1 MEPAFE
7 TERCVKSLWDA
18 VRSLGPLEDFSDE
31 NWCEEITS
39 PDIYFL
45 IVLTWGAWNESRQ
58 AQVQQGVLEGFQG
71 MGKPLHR
78 LGAEDV
84 KLLASCYPYPW
95 QRAFLHSMV
104 GYLKRNQTSLAV
116 LTGRFLNGG
125 PRSALAEMEL
135 AMGTRATK
143 IAACFLRDCV
153 RLDVFPIDSRVG
165 KVLEKYGLPGDSWAI
180 AEACERL
187 QLPTRVFARAVY
199 RRSSDL
205 VNGSTSTTE
214 LGVGS
219 A

>member
-7 TERCVKSLWDA
+7 MERRVKSLWDA
-18 VRSLGPLEDFSDE
+18 VQSLGPLKDFSDE

-39 PDIYFL
+39 PDVYFL
-45 IVLTWGAWNESRQ
+45 IVLTWGAWNEGRQ

-71 MGKPLHR
+71 IGRPLHR

-84 KLLASCYPYPW
+84 KLLAPCYPYPW
-95 QRAFLHSMV
+95 QRSFLHSMV
-104 GYLKRNQTSLAV
+104 GYLQRNHTSLTAI
-116 LTGRFLNGG
+116 TGQFRDGG
-125 PRSALAEMEL
+125 PRLALAEMEL
-135 AMGTRATK
+135 AMGTPATK
-143 IAACFLRDCV
+143 IAACFLRDCA

-187 QLPTRVFARAVY
+187 HLPTRVFARAVY
-199 RRSSDL
+199 SRSSDL
-205 VNGSTSTTE
+205 VNGSIPTTE